1 MIISPSL
8 PHFEECGTCFAIILQ
23 QPMRAALITTSC
35 ILLIS
40 SMIATKSARKP
51 FSKQYC
57 NERFHYCLDYP
68 ASMFGSAYFSPAED
82 TLLFTTLDTL
92 GEVSVLSHSTA
103 QKLDSYKIFEERM
116 RQLTA
121 KGGEANILSIINGD
135 DYYEVNFLYDGHWY
149 HQKAGFYRTY
159 DVLFSIQ
166 VPVNR
171 PELMMR
177 LKQDVKF
184 EFL

>member
-1 MIISPSL
+1 
-8 PHFEECGTCFAIILQ
+8 
-23 QPMRAALITTSC
+23 MRAAFLITPF

-40 SMIATKSARKP
+40 TLLALKSAPKP
-51 FSKQYC
+51 SSQQYC
-57 NERFHYCLDYP
+57 NEEYHYCLDYP
-68 ASMFGSAYFSPAED
+68 ASMFGSAYFSKGAD

-92 GEVSVLSHSTA
+92 GEVSVLSRTTDH
-103 QKLDSYKIFEERM
+103 KLDSHKIFEERM

-177 LKQDVKF
+177 LKQEMKI